1 MEFFPLAMTFGGLV
15 VFLDNESET
24 SGLSFAFFLGS
35 LTISLMIILFPFE
48 RLHKIIFET

>member
-24 SGLSFAFFLGS
+24 SGLSFAFFLGKFNYKS
-35 LTISLMIILFPFE
+35 YDNFISF
-48 RLHKIIFET
+48 